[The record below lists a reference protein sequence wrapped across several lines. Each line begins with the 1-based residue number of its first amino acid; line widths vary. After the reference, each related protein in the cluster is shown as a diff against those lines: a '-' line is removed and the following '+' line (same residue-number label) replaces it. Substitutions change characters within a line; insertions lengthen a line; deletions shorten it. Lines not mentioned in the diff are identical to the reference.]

1 MITAD
6 GKKGKLMARQG
17 ETIMLRLWIQNSE
30 RSQID
35 CELEILNRNLKN
47 ISTTTESPIWWW
59 FEWDDASHAARYCI
73 RKIGAETQEKSIQW
87 ALFHSCTM
95 VRELSGFQVPD
106 EFVPDFEAAFKE
118 IGKHR
123 PLFPEEFREV
133 LEADEIEFGV
143 NIDRAVEQYDFTY
156 RKLLQAL
163 KNQKSPQE
171 VTHEL
176 AADILLAD
184 LTKENI
190 ALREQVKKQQALS
203 DVLYE
208 DELLH
213 MKQKEEWM
221 GLKVQHEE
229 LEKKLYGEIQDLA
242 NENSRL
248 EHDLNNAKEI
258 IEQLR
263 QVIQTQRREKEI
275 AAMGYAQRELAAYGV
290 AEKIFDVI
298 EVQAAKRAA
307 EKDREQRRRQV
318 REAEVDLDLAA
329 ADDGEK
335 RLRRSLLAEL
345 EEDARN
351 EELKMSSRNLKRTRS
366 TQQQL
371 LEDQTK
377 RFSQFK
383 K

>member
-1 MITAD
+1 MSERIVITAD

-17 ETIMLRLWIQNSE
+17 ETITLRLWIQNSE

-35 CELEILNRNLKN
+35 CELEILNWNLKN

-59 FEWDDASHAARYCI
+59 FEWDDASDMAKYCI

-87 ALFHSCTM
+87 ALFHSCSM
-95 VRELSGFQVPD
+95 VRELSGLQVPD
-106 EFVPDFEAAFKE
+106 EVVDGIPTTKF
-118 IGKHR
+118 R
-123 PLFPEEFREV
+123 PLRSEEFREI

-156 RKLLQAL
+156 RKLLEAQ
-163 KNQKSPQE
+163 KTQKSQQE

-176 AADILLAD
+176 ATEILLAD
-184 LTKENI
+184 LTRENLT
-190 ALREQVKKQQALS
+190 LREQVKKQQALS
-203 DVLYE
+203 DALYE

-213 MKQKEEWM
+213 MKQKEEWL

-248 EHDLNNAKEI
+248 EHDLNNSKEI

-263 QVIQTQRREKEI
+263 QVIQTQRREKE
-275 AAMGYAQRELAAYGV
+275 LAAYGY
-290 AEKIFDVI
+290 AEKIFEIV
-298 EVQAAKRAA
+298 ELQAAKKAA
-307 EKDREQRRRQV
+307 DRDREKRRRQV

-351 EELKMSSRNLKRTRS
+351 EELKMSSRNLKRARS